1 MQAPDYES
9 YSLAELHEAY
19 DHLDKDAHPERAALL
34 SQYIRNRE
42 EEELDTINGIERHK
56 LARRRERFA
65 AFLIDLLIAI
75 VSGIPLWLYYGLE
88 RLQQPDITMMV
99 SAVIYSICAFVIIHG
114 YFIAN
119 YAQTVGK
126 HFLNIRVE
134 DLNGQQATFS
144 RYVFLRYLPMAV
156 AYSIP
161 IIGSFISLADP
172 LFIFG
177 KSRRCLH
184 DYVAKTQVGYA
195 PSQLDD

>member
-75 VSGIPLWLYYGLE
+75 VSGIPLWVYYGLD
-88 RLQQPDITMMV
+88 RLQQPLGGGEVQRGALVVIALVDGHLRIYGGDIGEM
-99 SAVIYSICAFVIIHG
+99 
-114 YFIAN
+114 
-119 YAQTVGK
+119 
-126 HFLNIRVE
+126 
-134 DLNGQQATFS
+134 
-144 RYVFLRYLPMAV
+144 
-156 AYSIP
+156 
-161 IIGSFISLADP
+161 
-172 LFIFG
+172 
-177 KSRRCLH
+177 
-184 DYVAKTQVGYA
+184 
-195 PSQLDD
+195 